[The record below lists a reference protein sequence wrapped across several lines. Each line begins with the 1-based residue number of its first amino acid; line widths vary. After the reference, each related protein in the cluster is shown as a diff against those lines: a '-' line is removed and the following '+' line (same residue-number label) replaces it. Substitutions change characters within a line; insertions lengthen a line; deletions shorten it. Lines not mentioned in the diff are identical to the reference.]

1 MHLLLTDRLTC
12 PRCGPEH
19 GLILLAREIV
29 NRRVLDGEVGCSNCR
44 EHFPIV
50 GGFADLRWPRVEETP
65 GPADAP
71 STPTP
76 AADTELAV
84 KVAALLGL
92 TDGAGFILLA
102 GRATDAADALSEMLA
117 GDEWIAVGE
126 HLRSQTER
134 AGVSRL
140 AASQDHVP
148 LTTGGLR
155 GAALDANHA
164 EWLPE
169 VTRALAPGARVA
181 VFDPPGDVAER
192 ASALGLEVVLD
203 APEALVAARGPNL
216 VPLRRSPAKGSFGA

>member
-44 EHFPIV
+44 EHFPV
-50 GGFADLRWPRVEETP
+50 EGGFADLRWPRVEETS
-65 GPADAP
+65 GVAD
-71 STPTP
+71 TPNTP
-76 AADTELAV
+76 APDTQLAV

-102 GRATDAADALSEMLA
+102 GRAAAAADALSEMLA

-126 HLRSQTER
+126 HLRGQTER
-134 AGVSRL
+134 PGVSRL
-140 AASQDHVP
+140 AASQDHLP

-155 GAALDANHA
+155 GAALDADHA

-181 VFDPPGDVAER
+181 VFDPPDAVAER

-203 APEALVAARGPNL
+203 APEALVAARGPKL